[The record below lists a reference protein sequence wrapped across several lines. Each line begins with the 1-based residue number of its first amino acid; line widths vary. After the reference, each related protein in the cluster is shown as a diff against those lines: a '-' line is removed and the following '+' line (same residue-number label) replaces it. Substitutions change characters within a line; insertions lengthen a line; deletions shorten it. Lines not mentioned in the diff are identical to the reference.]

1 MRRLCLS
8 TLNRWKLQGWT
19 ICGVALVSFGAGS
32 LLTARLARI
41 ELVRA
46 DSGRVFELR
55 VYHAVPG
62 KLPVMESRFRDTTSK
77 LLAKHNL
84 NVVGYWTAEDAATA
98 DSCFVFLLAHQGREE
113 AKKNWEAMRTDPEFQ
128 TVIKSEQ
135 AEKTLEKADVTYMR
149 PTDFSPMK

>member
-8 TLNRWKLQGWT
+8 TLNRWKLHGWT

-32 LLTARLARI
+32 LLTAGLARI
-41 ELVRA
+41 ALVRA
-46 DSGRVFELR
+46 DSDRVFELR
-55 VYHAVPG
+55 AYHAVPG

-84 NVVGYWTAEDAATA
+84 NVLGYWTAEDAATA
-98 DSCFVFLLAHQGREE
+98 DSRFIFLLAHQSREE